1 MEICGKIGVNKVF
14 DLNIVSI
21 IIIIIMIERVPPS
34 GRRGRKKFC
43 Y

>member
-21 IIIIIMIERVPPS
+21 SALKLTVKITLN
-34 GRRGRKKFC
+34 
-43 Y
+43 